1 MADMESP
8 MEYYDLLGGIAGT
21 LTTLSFIPQVI
32 KTWRSHSAG
41 DISFGMF
48 LLFSLGVLLWLIYGL
63 EIHSTPV
70 VLANGVT
77 LVLSVSIIVMKICF
91 DRRPD

>member
-1 MADMESP
+1 MEH
-8 MEYYDLLGGIAGT
+8 YDLLGGIAGT
-21 LTTLSFIPQVI
+21 LTTLSFVPQVI
-32 KTWRSHSAG
+32 KTWRSRSAS

-63 EIHSTPV
+63 EIRSTPV

-77 LVLSVSIIVMKICF
+77 LILSVSIIVMKICF
-91 DRRPD
+91 DKRAD